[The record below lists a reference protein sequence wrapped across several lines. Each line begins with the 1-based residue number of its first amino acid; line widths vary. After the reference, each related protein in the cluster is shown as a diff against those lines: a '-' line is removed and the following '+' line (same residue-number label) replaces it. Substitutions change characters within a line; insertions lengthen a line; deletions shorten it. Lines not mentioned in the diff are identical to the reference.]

1 MFRAINLQNQ
11 RVATSRTVQ
20 VIDNWDDQIACNFSE
35 FALWSTWSSCSQTCG
50 TGEQTRTRKC
60 EQNCDDVTSDQLT
73 ESTNCNFVNCPGY

>member
-1 MFRAINLQNQ
+1 MMIGNIQNY
-11 RVATSRTVQ
+11 
-20 VIDNWDDQIACNFSE
+20 VIFSE